1 MGSKYKIDGVSLDV
15 YCKEHGLNFRTQ
27 QNRVREYIKKHPNLS
42 EEDAIKLALS
52 RCGTKY
58 CGTKFWYKDIS
69 LAEYCRRNGKSYDCM
84 ISRVENIKML
94 FPDIDDTEATRI
106 AIEDYSDKGIKYFY
120 DGIPL
125 VEYCKIHPEFIYN
138 SISLYIRRKKE
149 KYPDLDIQSIINYY
163 FETEHAK
170 HTYHFIDNVPL
181 MEYCDENNIF
191 YSSILSSLSKMR
203 KDDKYKNLS
212 ENERLDIAIN
222 NYKRPYLFYKEQTL
236 ASYCRENNYSYNSV
250 YNYIVQ
256 VVKNNPTISYDE
268 AIESAFFNIKRYGIK
283 YYYKDV
289 SLIKYCHDHGLRED
303 YVRARI
309 LYLLQS
315 KNIVLEE
322 AIEEAI
328 NYYEGKKRLD
338 NINKIFGYLKNN
350 QNIEED
356 TLKKILNYL
365 NIDFENVLFLKDKL
379 SNISDIIY
387 FIWYF
392 HDNDSK
398 NLLSVSL
405 TKFKEVTSSV
415 LSLSQLSIIKENVI
429 KIDLEYLIGIYKSNL
444 FDSRY
449 LIVLHQEKLHYHIL
463 LEIMNYYNLDLS
475 LDDKKDIINDTNL
488 YLLEL
493 IEKNNNNNIAM
504 VISYLNKSIRG
515 FIYNKVLGFM
525 KENLNI
531 SLYSPIYNNKN
542 SKNEKLL
549 IDKITDERAV
559 SPFSDEVKEIISSLD
574 SESQSFIYYKYY
586 ECLSNEEISSIL
598 NIGVDE
604 VNAFEKCILERLSL
618 NDTLKKLVK
627 KL

>member
-1 MGSKYKIDGVSLDV
+1 M
-15 YCKEHGLNFRTQ
+15 
-27 QNRVREYIKKHPNLS
+27 
-42 EEDAIKLALS
+42 
-52 RCGTKY
+52 
-58 CGTKFWYKDIS
+58 
-69 LAEYCRRNGKSYDCM
+69 
-84 ISRVENIKML
+84 
-94 FPDIDDTEATRI
+94 
-106 AIEDYSDKGIKYFY
+106 
-120 DGIPL
+120 
-125 VEYCKIHPEFIYN
+125 
-138 SISLYIRRKKE
+138 
-149 KYPDLDIQSIINYY
+149 
-163 FETEHAK
+163 
-170 HTYHFIDNVPL
+170 
-181 MEYCDENNIF
+181 
-191 YSSILSSLSKMR
+191 
-203 KDDKYKNLS
+203 
-212 ENERLDIAIN
+212 
-222 NYKRPYLFYKEQTL
+222 
-236 ASYCRENNYSYNSV
+236 
-250 YNYIVQ
+250 
-256 VVKNNPTISYDE
+256 
-268 AIESAFFNIKRYGIK
+268 
-283 YYYKDV
+283 
-289 SLIKYCHDHGLRED
+289 
-303 YVRARI
+303 
-309 LYLLQS
+309 
-315 KNIVLEE
+315 
-322 AIEEAI
+322 
-328 NYYEGKKRLD
+328 
-338 NINKIFGYLKNN
+338 KNN